1 LFADAANAV
10 MLITGLLVITQKN
23 KTMYLCGYERERE
36 STALSTNSAKK
47 TSEEIK
53 KTVKKLFIF
62 FTVLKTVKKS
72 FKKVKKLFIFFTVFY
87 FLHRFQLCSIFIYF
101 FSLFF
106 SVKKA
111 FQKTKHFFYSDTR
124 ERERERKERERDRER

>member
-23 KTMYLCGYERERE
+23 KTMYLCGYGRERER
-36 STALSTNSAKK
+36 ALHCQRIPRKK

-72 FKKVKKLFIFFTVFY
+72 KK
-87 FLHRFQLCSIFIYF
+87 Q
-101 FSLFF
+101 
-106 SVKKA
+106 
-111 FQKTKHFFYSDTR
+111 
-124 ERERERKERERDRER
+124 